1 MISNI
6 YSDFAH
12 TTKASGQ
19 IAPVHSST
27 CYPLIQK
34 KTHKAYEA

>member
-12 TTKASGQ
+12 TANASEQ
-19 IAPVHSST
+19 IAPAHSSIY
-27 CYPLIQK
+27 YPLIRRK
-34 KTHKAYEA
+34 RHRAHEA

>member
-19 IAPVHSST
+19 TAPVHSFI
-27 CYPLIQK
+27 CYPLIRRK
-34 KTHKAYEA
+34 RHRAHEA